1 MQQSDNTGGRVHSAL
16 RAPKSKTHSRALLVP
31 SNEATTSSTHLAN
44 TISKDADAIR
54 TDADQTASATS
65 SEGQRAARSLGPS
78 AADSGKRGKPSSSLP
93 RLARRSDP
101 CAFASYSSRYPKSPL
116 VRRNAQ
122 QTFANKVLDAREASC
137 APSSHQTLRTG
148 QGPNQDEL
156 AILVGQPGT
165 AAALDRADVLDGDS
179 ASMGPGAISRTGH
192 APSLSLHERPSRPSR
207 ASLDDRKYRPPTPQE
222 SRSSFALPVT
232 ISNESRR
239 RLSPCARTPSLG
251 LRSLDNLV
259 GANDNHIEL
268 KEAFSTSQYS
278 KSATDKIS
286 SLRTL
291 LPTLEA
297 DTVLL
302 KRDLAESATPRA
314 SKDRTPTSAVQS
326 NQAVLTMRSA
336 VFGHKKTT
344 SKGFDTDCKLVR
356 ARDTDGTHARVSGLV
371 ANTSSIDSDASTT
384 GVLWPRAPLLVA
396 SRTDTHVGGSTRRH
410 DDPQGL
416 IPEAWQLSQP
426 QSRPSPLSWSQR
438 LQKGDAATGL
448 HKNSSSVSKPQHL
461 AEAFDLHGA
470 RQMGKSAMT
479 VPVDCHNAVPVSEPP
494 SSPQDRMTAG
504 ASPVSKFRALPRLA
518 SAKKGSQVRANPL
531 MGMPMSPVYLGGHSS
546 VAPAARPAHSQRTL
560 SHGAEISFATQAGQ
574 TTFDHLNSTALH
586 PSRSLTDL
594 RETASA
600 IYAVGGSQSQQGT
613 LWTPLSVRRDWPRSA
628 ATSDA
633 VARYLKYGHDQPYNP
648 AQSALWSSL
657 RPGNVSRGAYSESSI
672 IENID
677 EEASDVVEMQK
688 IFPHFKNDKLWYRQG
703 PRHLKDGPHAAHG
716 GGRSV
721 SVDDLDKLGLRP
733 PLETRTQRD
742 TSSLDQRRRRQ
753 MTFDSLCMDAPNKSE
768 YVRQRTQT
776 FAAGESAVA
785 NIINMDAKH
794 IRNFSALLNTHES
807 AAKAA
812 TYVPLEGS
820 CQPVASPQD
829 APKIVMRAPHF
840 GQMERSAPE
849 IALSATSI
857 DSGLYKPSNEVSKA
871 LALSHM
877 QEISPSQANPGHSPS
892 RLHIAIAGISR
903 PWSFA
908 SEGSASS
915 ASDMYFSPNTTND
928 DLALSPEADGSPQA
942 CSDEPPHGHATYQ
955 RPVGEAQQPHF
966 ERSQTP
972 ASALAAC
979 LQDRACGVPPHD
991 SISRDPIN
999 RATVDES
1006 HIANR
1011 CVSSSSAQSG
1021 ETATNSTS
1029 GGAKYRFEVVN
1040 SPAGSRKSVL
1050 EEQEKAQPEEPDN
1063 EVFPTLDS
1071 LPELYELSS
1080 VAGSDVSSVE
1090 DLSEDEKCD
1099 TLHRNSTRCRDSNGP
1114 TLESFELLDSFA
1126 ALSCGDSNL
1135 RTMAIAGTSAQAL
1148 RPKIARFHT
1157 VPSAQE
1163 HASQVLLQDLE
1174 VDLCPEDFEIVP
1186 VLDNET
1192 NSTRLELRW
1201 RLRLTLPGSNVSLRE
1216 VKGGTTL
1223 SSAAL
1228 ERLQSL
1234 RTDVDSQLPRA
1245 NASQLDSIHKHAP
1258 KGDQPHSL
1266 PTIET
1271 PRQTLQTLSSAS
1283 DSLDSD
1289 LTRTAS
1295 LVQTIAKDLRA
1306 GEGRGFAFRPY
1317 GQVRH
1322 ASPSTLKQHFDR
1334 STPATLGGPKFSP
1347 RPLLLAPNG
1356 RHPGANSP
1364 RRSESPLPRLTSHR
1378 LLDTASSGQQVPTF
1392 AVHAEAMAPASAEG
1406 KGLRRIRKLRPP
1418 PLILASSFGAT
1429 GHGRVGRAHHNRSSR
1444 DVSPRHITPSGIMPY
1459 HYSDIEGARR
1469 LLKPLTP
1476 AGTSSC
1482 PNSALMPCLEREK
1495 PRHISGQRHSASY
1508 LMDAQELAD
1517 DRSPGLVEDQASI
1530 ADTSSSDTMD
1540 MELTD
1545 KHPPADLLFQTSS
1558 SLAHITGARQ

>member
-16 RAPKSKTHSRALLVP
+16 RAPKSKTHSRALTVP
-31 SNEATTSSTHLAN
+31 SNEATTNSTHLAN
-44 TISKDADAIR
+44 PTSKDADAIR
-54 TDADQTASATS
+54 IDADQTASAIS

-78 AADSGKRGKPSSSLP
+78 AADSGKRGKPSSLP

-101 CAFASYSSRYPKSPL
+101 CAFASSSSRNHKTPL
-116 VRRNAQ
+116 VPRNAQ
-122 QTFANKVLDAREASC
+122 QTFANKVLEAREVSC
-137 APSSHQTLRTG
+137 APSSHQTRRLG
-148 QGPNQDEL
+148 QGPIQDEL
-156 AILVGQPGT
+156 ATLVGNPGT
-165 AAALDRADVLDGDS
+165 AAALDWANVLGGDS
-179 ASMGPGAISRTGH
+179 ASMVPGAISRTGH
-192 APSLSLHERPSRPSR
+192 APSLSLLERPSRPSR
-207 ASLDDRKYRPPTPQE
+207 VSLDDRKYRPSTPRE

-232 ISNESRR
+232 ISNEARR
-239 RLSPCARTPSLG
+239 RLSPSTQTPFLG
-251 LRSLDNLV
+251 LRSLENLV
-259 GANDNHIEL
+259 GATDNHVEL
-268 KEAFSTSQYS
+268 KEASFMSQCS
-278 KSATDKIS
+278 NSAIDKIS
-286 SLRTL
+286 SSRTH

-297 DTVLL
+297 DPVLL
-302 KRDLAESATPRA
+302 KRHLAGSATPRA
-314 SKDRTPTSAVQS
+314 SKDFAPTSAIHS

-336 VFGHKKTT
+336 VFGHKQTT
-344 SKGFDTDCKLVR
+344 SKGFETDCKLVR
-356 ARDTDGTHARVSGLV
+356 ARDTDRTHAWLSGPV
-371 ANTSSIDSDASTT
+371 ANPSAVDSEASTT
-384 GVLWPRAPLLVA
+384 GVLWPRAPLVA
-396 SRTDTHVGGSTRRH
+396 SHNEAHVIGSTRRH
-410 DDPQGL
+410 DDPQDS
-416 IPEAWQLSQP
+416 IAEAWQLSQP
-426 QSRPSPLSWSQR
+426 QIRPFPLSWSQR

-448 HKNSSSVSKPQHL
+448 HKNASSISKPQHL
-461 AEAFDLHGA
+461 AEAFDLQGA

-479 VPVDCHNAVPVSEPP
+479 VPVDRHNATPVFEPP
-494 SSPQDRMTAG
+494 TSPRDRMTAG
-504 ASPVSKFRALPRLA
+504 ASPVSRFRALPRLA
-518 SAKKGSQVRANPL
+518 SAKKGGQVRANPL
-531 MGMPMSPVYLGGHSS
+531 IGMPMSPVYLGGHSS
-546 VAPAARPAHSQRTL
+546 IAPAARPAHSQRTL
-560 SHGAEISFATQAGQ
+560 SHGAEFSFATQAGQ
-574 TTFDHLNSTALH
+574 TAFDHLNSTALH
-586 PSRSLTDL
+586 PSRSMTDL

-600 IYAVGGSQSQQGT
+600 SHAAGSSQWQQGT
-613 LWTPLSVRRDWPRSA
+613 PWTPLSLRREWPRSA
-628 ATSDA
+628 AASDA
-633 VARYLKYGHDQPYNP
+633 VTRYLKQGHDQPYDP
-648 AQSALWSSL
+648 TQSALWSSL
-657 RPGNVSRGAYSESSI
+657 RPCNVSRGAFSESSI

-688 IFPHFKNDKLWYRQG
+688 IFPQFSNDKLSYRQG
-703 PRHLKDGPHAAHG
+703 PRFLKDGLHAAHRS
-716 GGRSV
+716 GRSV

-742 TSSLDQRRRRQ
+742 ASSLDQRRKRQ
-753 MTFDSLCMDAPNKSE
+753 MTFDSLCMDAPNKSD

-794 IRNFSALLNTHES
+794 IRNFSALLNPHERPEKIATHAS
-807 AAKAA
+807 
-812 TYVPLEGS
+812 LEGS
-820 CQPVASPQD
+820 FQPVASPQD
-829 APKIVMRAPHF
+829 APKIVMRAPHI
-840 GQMERSAPE
+840 GQMESSGPE
-849 IALSATSI
+849 TALSATSI
-857 DSGLYKPSNEVSKA
+857 DSGLYKPSNEVSKD

-877 QEISPSQANPGHSPS
+877 RGTPSSQANSGHSPS

-908 SEGSASS
+908 SEGSGSS

-928 DLALSPEADGSPQA
+928 DLALSPEAEGSPHA
-942 CSDEPPHGHATYQ
+942 CSNEPPHEHATYQ
-955 RPVGEAQQPHF
+955 RPVGEVQQPHF
-966 ERSQTP
+966 ERSQSP
-972 ASALAAC
+972 ASAGAAC
-979 LQDRACGVPPHD
+979 LQDRASDVLSHD
-991 SISRDPIN
+991 SISRDLFN

-1006 HIANR
+1006 HIANKR
-1011 CVSSSSAQSG
+1011 VSSSSGQSR

-1040 SPAGSRKSVL
+1040 SPARSRKSVL
-1050 EEQEKAQPEEPDN
+1050 EEQEKEQPQEPGH
-1063 EVFPTLDS
+1063 EGPPTLDS

-1080 VAGSDVSSVE
+1080 VAGSDVSSIE

-1099 TLHRNSTRCRDSNGP
+1099 TLHCDSIRCRDLQGP
-1114 TLESFELLDSFA
+1114 NLESLELLNSFA

-1135 RTMAIAGTSAQAL
+1135 RTMAIAGTSAQAV

-1163 HASQVLLQDLE
+1163 HASQVLLKDLE

-1186 VLDNET
+1186 VFDNEA

-1201 RLRLTLPGSNVSLRE
+1201 RLRLALPGSNVSFRE

-1234 RTDVDSQLPRA
+1234 RTDVNSQLPRA
-1245 NASQLDSIHKHAP
+1245 NAGQLDTSQKHAP

-1266 PTIET
+1266 STIET
-1271 PRQTLQTLSSAS
+1271 PRQSLQTLSGAS
-1283 DSLDSD
+1283 ESLDSD

-1295 LVQTIAKDLRA
+1295 LLQTIAKDLRA
-1306 GEGRGFAFRPY
+1306 GEERGFALRPY
-1317 GQVRH
+1317 GQIRH

-1356 RHPGANSP
+1356 RHSSANSP
-1364 RRSESPLPRLTSHR
+1364 RRRESPLPRLTAHR
-1378 LLDTASSGQQVPTF
+1378 LSDTASSGQQVPTV
-1392 AVHAEAMAPASAEG
+1392 AIRAEAMAPASADG
-1406 KGLRRIRKLRPP
+1406 KGLKRIRKLRPP

-1429 GHGRVGRAHHNRSSR
+1429 GYGRVGRAHHSHSSR
-1444 DVSPRHITPSGIMPY
+1444 DVSPGHITPSGIMPY
-1459 HYSDIEGARR
+1459 HHGDIEGARR

-1482 PNSALMPCLEREK
+1482 PNSALMPYLEREER
-1495 PRHISGQRHSASY
+1495 RHISGQRHSASY
-1508 LMDAQELAD
+1508 LMDAQEFAD
-1517 DRSPGLVEDQASI
+1517 DRSPGLVGDQASA